1 MFSKDRWSE
10 IFEAIGKNKLRTVLS
25 GFTVAL
31 GILIFTILLGMGNGL
46 HNSFL
51 QSFVDDAQNIIF
63 IRTGQTSMAY
73 KGFQEG
79 RQIRMKNEDMSFIED
94 NNIGKVEYLTPRVY
108 LGGLAKYKKESGNYT
123 IRSVNQDHQYLEKTI
138 MMKGRYLNEKD
149 IAERSKNI
157 VIGRLVEKDLFK
169 KDDALEKYLDIDG
182 IAYKVIGVF
191 QDSGGDN
198 EERYIYLP
206 YTTAQLLFGNNEY
219 VDQINLSYNMAM
231 TTDEAIAFADKIE
244 KDFKQK
250 FNVAPDDQS
259 AVRVRSFA
267 EDIKETMI
275 ILGGINIV
283 IFIIGIGTLISG
295 VIGIG
300 NIMTFTVKERTKE
313 LGIRKAIGASP
324 RSIIS
329 MILQEAMLITAV
341 AGYLGLLIG
350 IFVLKGIGNNL
361 EEFFIVNPYVDT
373 KIIILAT
380 LILIIAGLFAGYVPA
395 RRAARIKP
403 IVALRDE

>member
-1 MFSKDRWSE
+1 
-10 IFEAIGKNKLRTVLS
+10 
-25 GFTVAL
+25 
-31 GILIFTILLGMGNGL
+31 
-46 HNSFL
+46 
-51 QSFVDDAQNIIF
+51 
-63 IRTGQTSMAY
+63 
-73 KGFQEG
+73 
-79 RQIRMKNEDMSFIED
+79 
-94 NNIGKVEYLTPRVY
+94 
-108 LGGLAKYKKESGNYT
+108 
-123 IRSVNQDHQYLEKTI
+123 
-138 MMKGRYLNEKD
+138 
-149 IAERSKNI
+149 
-157 VIGRLVEKDLFK
+157 
-169 KDDALEKYLDIDG
+169 
-182 IAYKVIGVF
+182 
-191 QDSGGDN
+191 
-198 EERYIYLP
+198 
-206 YTTAQLLFGNNEY
+206 
-219 VDQINLSYNMAM
+219 
-231 TTDEAIAFADKIE
+231 
-244 KDFKQK
+244 
-250 FNVAPDDQS
+250 VAPDDQS

-275 ILGGINIV
+275 ILGGINLV
-283 IFIIGIGTLISG
+283 IFIVGIGTLISG

-329 MILQEAMLITAV
+329 MILQEAMLITVV